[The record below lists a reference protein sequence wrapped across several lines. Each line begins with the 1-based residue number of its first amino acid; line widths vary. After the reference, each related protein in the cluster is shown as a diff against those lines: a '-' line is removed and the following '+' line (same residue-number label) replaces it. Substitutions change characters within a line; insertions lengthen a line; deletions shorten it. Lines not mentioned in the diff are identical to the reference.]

1 MALLFYFKKGEMIFM
16 VVKRVICIIP
26 FATNGGSTW
35 DGTTGKYKVIPSAGY
50 IYGQTYELELNVA
63 NQYIADGL
71 MIDYYTQ
78 LNNPKLPK
86 RVNHDVIR
94 IGVD

>member
-1 MALLFYFKKGEMIFM
+1 M

-26 FATNGGSTW
+26 FATNGDSSWDSSTS
-35 DGTTGKYKVIPSAGY
+35 KYKVTPGAGY
-50 IYGQTYELELNVA
+50 VYGQTYELELDVA
-63 NQYIADGL
+63 NRYIADGL

-78 LNNPKLPK
+78 LNNPKLPM
-86 RVNHDVIR
+86 RVKHNVIR